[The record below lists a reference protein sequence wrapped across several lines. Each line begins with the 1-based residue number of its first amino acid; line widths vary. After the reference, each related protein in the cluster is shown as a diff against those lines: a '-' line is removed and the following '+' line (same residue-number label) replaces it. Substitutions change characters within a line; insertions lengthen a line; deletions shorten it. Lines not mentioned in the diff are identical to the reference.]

1 MGKILQFDEISD
13 YIHAMNLNIESRY
26 SDFFIYD
33 YERADPDSCSLLKT
47 FRQNYFEVTLDAS
60 EGCNTL
66 VDHFD
71 LPTAEHR
78 LTLIS
83 PHRLQTFQPAPA
95 PDKPHKGYGIFFKP
109 DFINTNP
116 DNTTFLS
123 DYPFFSH
130 FNTPFI
136 SLRKDEMV
144 FYKDIIRKIQ
154 YEYENNGSFSRDII
168 KNYLNI
174 LFLKVKGSYPDS
186 GHNIKNRSREQE
198 IYDEF
203 SGLTQ
208 VHFLELKSVRDY
220 AEKMHITP
228 KHLSETIKKV
238 TGKSALEMIHQ
249 SQINF
254 AKAMLRQTPKTVTE
268 IAYDLNFENP
278 EYFSV
283 FFKRL
288 SGKNPTQYRNS

>member
-1 MGKILQFDEISD
+1 MRQILQFNEISD
-13 YIHAMNLNIESRY
+13 YISAMNLNLNSRY

-33 YERADPDSCSLLKT
+33 YEKADPESCSLLTT

-60 EGCNTL
+60 EGCSTL
-66 VDHFD
+66 VDQFE
-71 LPTAEHR
+71 LPTVENR

-83 PHRLQTFQPAPA
+83 PHRLQTFQPAPV

-109 DFINTNP
+109 DFINTEP
-116 DNTTFLS
+116 GDTSFLK

-130 FNTPFI
+130 FNAPFI
-136 SLRKDEMV
+136 SLGKDEMV

-174 LFLKVKGSYPDS
+174 LFLKAKGSYPDS
-186 GHNIKNRSREQE
+186 GHEIKSRSRDRE

-203 SGLTQ
+203 SELTQ
-208 VHFLELKSVRDY
+208 IHFLELKSVRDY

-228 KHLSETIKKV
+228 KHLSETVKKV